1 MTLSR
6 VIKQLES
13 LIEETK
19 THIEPNC
26 EQVWIDDKEAL
37 EVAINVIRAAIRVC
51 VDLEVVLY
59 D

>member
-1 MTLSR
+1 MISKMPLER

-13 LIEETK
+13 LIEETE

-37 EVAINVIRAAIRVC
+37 EVAINAVRAWCRLGGIHV
-51 VDLEVVLY
+51 
-59 D
+59 